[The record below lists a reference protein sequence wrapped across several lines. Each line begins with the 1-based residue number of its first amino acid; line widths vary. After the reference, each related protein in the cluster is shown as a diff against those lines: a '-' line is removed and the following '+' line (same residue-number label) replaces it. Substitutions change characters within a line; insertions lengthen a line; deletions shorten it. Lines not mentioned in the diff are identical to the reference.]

1 MNHNCQR
8 LCGTRHSH
16 TRPLNAYHIC
26 LPIPVPVRP
35 SPGDGVDRP
44 APRGALVEAA
54 GAKRPTGGEPL
65 PALPLTGAGGARGDS
80 APVGWAGD
88 ISSLDRPECLCAGL
102 PFPGSGTLAGGRPNR
117 GWCDHI
123 FATPLF
129 SYRFR
134 VCLEDHPRTS
144 ALLDALQTGTIQKD
158 PAQARKVARGTANK
172 GVCAAGSQR
181 LGPALAR

>member
-1 MNHNCQR
+1 MLIISACLFQFQYGPPP
-8 LCGTRHSH
+8 GTGW
-16 TRPLNAYHIC
+16 TALRP
-26 LPIPVPVRP
+26 
-35 SPGDGVDRP
+35 
-44 APRGALVEAA
+44 GALSLKQLE
-54 GAKRPTGGEPL
+54 RSDLRGGVPL

-80 APVGWAGD
+80 APVGRAGD
-88 ISSLDRPECLCAGL
+88 ISSLDWPECLCAGL

-129 SYRFR
+129 SYTFR